1 MRVQFFRA
9 RDVVA
14 ICTKW
19 QKMNYRPEIDGLRAV
34 AVLPVILFHAG
45 FSVFSGGYVGV
56 DVFFVI
62 SGFLITSILIAQL
75 QQGSFSIA
83 RFYERRAR
91 RILPALFVVM
101 LACMPFAYMWM
112 VPSQLEDFSASIVAT
127 VLSLSNFYFLSQV
140 DYFTPDAD
148 FQPLL
153 HTWSLAIEEQYYFL
167 FPLMLLAMRKLNFKK
182 TAFFI
187 LFLVVLSFIFS
198 EWAGRQ
204 NATRSFFF
212 TFSRFWEIGVGSI
225 CAFLTVG
232 KAQRSSNALS
242 ALGLT
247 MILFAIFWYDKGTP
261 FPSIY
266 ALVPVVGTAFII
278 LFAAEGTWVARLLS
292 SRGFVGIG
300 LISYS
305 AYLWHQPLFAFA
317 RLRTITE
324 PSAILMGVLAVA
336 SLLLAWATWY
346 WVEQAFRRRTN
357 PLLVTQRS
365 VFVMSCA
372 VGAVFVAVGVSGHVS
387 KGFDW
392 RFDVNQIQILMRG
405 QPVGFGCEDLE
416 DCMLGDAKGTFSGVA
431 FVGDSHMGRYAYLLN
446 EEMAARSLSA
456 RLLAKGWCAPLLY
469 WRPSATGRCGGV
481 DAENFEQS
489 FLEVLSDDEVDT
501 VVLAAQWANYT
512 TGYRY
517 NSDAISYDFALDA
530 STNTLVAENVRNFQ
544 LALEA
549 TIARLREAGKIV
561 VIVGPVPEYS
571 FDVANVA
578 FRMSMLG
585 SLDYSRFFLSRE
597 DYDRRNIDVFRV
609 FGLSGMESV
618 YVDVWSVI
626 CDMHKCSPFTEDGFP
641 LYSDHNHLVREGMES
656 IVAEI
661 MRRVM

>member
-1 MRVQFFRA
+1 
-9 RDVVA
+9 
-14 ICTKW
+14 
-19 QKMNYRPEIDGLRAV
+19 
-34 AVLPVILFHAG
+34 
-45 FSVFSGGYVGV
+45 
-56 DVFFVI
+56 
-62 SGFLITSILIAQL
+62 
-75 QQGSFSIA
+75 
-83 RFYERRAR
+83 
-91 RILPALFVVM
+91 
-101 LACMPFAYMWM
+101 
-112 VPSQLEDFSASIVAT
+112 
-127 VLSLSNFYFLSQV
+127 
-140 DYFTPDAD
+140 
-148 FQPLL
+148 
-153 HTWSLAIEEQYYFL
+153 
-167 FPLMLLAMRKLNFKK
+167 
-182 TAFFI
+182 
-187 LFLVVLSFIFS
+187 
-198 EWAGRQ
+198 
-204 NATRSFFF
+204 
-212 TFSRFWEIGVGSI
+212 
-225 CAFLTVG
+225 
-232 KAQRSSNALS
+232 
-242 ALGLT
+242 
-247 MILFAIFWYDKGTP
+247 
-261 FPSIY
+261 
-266 ALVPVVGTAFII
+266 
-278 LFAAEGTWVARLLS
+278 
-292 SRGFVGIG
+292 
-300 LISYS
+300 
-305 AYLWHQPLFAFA
+305 
-317 RLRTITE
+317 
-324 PSAILMGVLAVA
+324 
-336 SLLLAWATWY
+336 
-346 WVEQAFRRRTN
+346 
-357 PLLVTQRS
+357 
-365 VFVMSCA
+365 
-372 VGAVFVAVGVSGHVS
+372 
-387 KGFDW
+387 
-392 RFDVNQIQILMRG
+392 
-405 QPVGFGCEDLE
+405 
-416 DCMLGDAKGTFSGVA
+416 
-431 FVGDSHMGRYAYLLN
+431 MGRYAYLLN